1 MSKVLKTIILL
12 VTALALVLPAYA
24 REAAKEQQL
33 ASMEEPQAST
43 EQLAAFKEEQGASM
57 DEPLAFEEEQGVSKE
72 EQPAVKQEPLP
83 PKQESAA
90 AKKQQLQ
97 QEASKEQIKGLD
109 EQVQEIKTDV
119 LSIATELNRLEE
131 KLLYPSDTQ
140 VALFVSLAD
149 GEKFR
154 LDGVDIELDGKS
166 VAHHLYS
173 YKELE
178 ALQKGG
184 VQRIHVGNL
193 RAGEHAVQVSVTG
206 KSVGGSDF
214 HKSESFKITKG
225 IGPKLVGLVLA
236 DTGFGSKTVT
246 LKDW

>member
-1 MSKVLKTIILL
+1 MSKVLKTIILM
-12 VTALALVLPAYA
+12 VTTLALVLPAYA
-24 REAAKEQQL
+24 QEAAKEQQP

-43 EQLAAFKEEQGASM
+43 EQLAAFKEEQGASK
-57 DEPLAFEEEQGVSKE
+57 DEPLAFEEEQGESKE
-72 EQPAVKQEPLP
+72 APLAAKQVP
-83 PKQESAA
+83 AA
-90 AKKQQLQ
+90 ARKQQLQ

-193 RAGEHAVQVSVTG
+193 RAGEHAVQVTVTG